1 MEVLF
6 CHESISVLLKNGS
19 EQCEKRFNVMR
30 TTLAQIR
37 LCIHIILSEPLFAVW
52 ILPIHFFKTS
62 QGYVVKLVKA
72 CFFFIFQLLTM
83 FTDPIK

>member
-19 EQCEKRFNVMR
+19 VQCEKRFNVMR

-52 ILPIHFFKTS
+52 ILPIHFFFKTS
-62 QGYVVKLVKA
+62 PWLVKLVKA
-72 CFFFIFQLLTM
+72 CFFIFQLLTM